1 MNDGGKVRNN
11 FQTPSRIAQIRPNV
25 GRHRTR
31 TDFRFLFRVR
41 DTNVRGHERRRIYGA
56 DHARPEIIPRAGK
69 SASRPKQIYG
79 TLEIMP
85 RREEAAAARSD
96 GSPVSFTRTNVRNSP
111 VLLPPLPQIGAEQS
125 RAELAA
131 AWERNSDRAAD
142 WTLDSIYF
150 FSR

>member
-1 MNDGGKVRNN
+1 MTEGNN
-11 FQTPSRIAQIRPNV
+11 FRTPSRIAQIRPNV

-41 DTNVRGHERRRIYGA
+41 DTNVRGRERRRIYGA

-85 RREEAAAARSD
+85 RREEAAAAARSD

-111 VLLPPLPQIGAEQS
+111 VLLPSAPADRSRAEQS
-125 RAELAA
+125 LLLLG
-131 AWERNSDRAAD
+131 SGIRAAD